1 MAAFGRFKHVQGL
14 DTMNKTRWI
23 FLAVIVVLLAL
34 VAGYFLGKRGHA
46 AAGSDKASS
55 SATAAAKRKIL
66 YWKGPM
72 TPNFHSDKPGKS
84 PMGMDLVPVYA
95 DEGGSGEPSDLKIS
109 PAVVNNLGVRTSEV
123 EQGTFSNRLEL
134 VGYVGYDED
143 TITSINTRADGWVEK
158 LAVKSEGDSVR
169 QGQLLYQLFSPKLA
183 TAEREYLTALVSGSQ
198 SLIAASQERLHAL
211 GFSRT
216 QIAQLNRTRKV
227 SDRVSRYADHSGVVT
242 SLGVREGAYVMPA
255 TQVMKLADLST
266 VWVQAEVDESQAALL
281 HVGQKVVADFDAFPG
296 QHWDGVV
303 DYVYPDLSS
312 MTRTVKARIRFA
324 NPDRRLQPNMYAHVT
339 LQATPQQNVL
349 FIPNLALIRTGHS
362 QRVIVALGGG
372 RFDVCPVEAGVTS
385 GDKVEI
391 LKGLRAGQRVVTSAQ
406 FMIDSE
412 ANVDAA
418 ALRIGSGK
426 PGCSEAP
433 QAATT
438 APAGSTK
445 AVSDM
450 AGMDM
455 PGKTLRTVSVKSSV
469 TTPGSSTTV
478 SPIRKPM
485 KGMPMGSEV
494 KHATPKSMPT
504 ESGDN
509 GRSQR

>member
-1 MAAFGRFKHVQGL
+1 MAVFSVCHFAEYDAMK
-14 DTMNKTRWI
+14 KSKWI
-23 FLAVIVVLLAL
+23 LLAVIVVLLAL
-34 VAGYFLGKRGHA
+34 VAGYFLGRRGQSA
-46 AAGSDKASS
+46 VDSDKAAS
-55 SATAAAKRKIL
+55 SATAAPKRKIL

-95 DEGGSGEPSDLKIS
+95 DEGGSGEPSDVKIS
-109 PAVVNNLGVRTSEV
+109 PDVVNNLGVRTSEV
-123 EQGTFSNRLEL
+123 EQGTFANRLEL

-143 TITSINTRADGWVEK
+143 TVTSINTRADGWVEK
-158 LAVKSEGDSVR
+158 LAVKSVGDPVR

-183 TAEREYLTALVSGSQ
+183 TAEREYLTALASGSQ
-198 SLIAASQERLHAL
+198 SLIAASQERLHSL
-211 GFSRT
+211 GFNRA

-227 SDRVSRYADHSGVVT
+227 SDRVSRYADNSGVVT

-255 TQVMKLADLST
+255 TQIMKLADLRT

-281 HVGQKVVADFDAFPG
+281 HAGQKVVADFDAFPG
-296 QHWDGVV
+296 RHWDGVV
-303 DYVYPDLSS
+303 DYVYPDLGS
-312 MTRTVKARIRFA
+312 MTRTVKVRIRFA
-324 NPDRRLQPNMYAHVT
+324 NADRRLQPNMYAHVT

-391 LKGLRAGQRVVTSAQ
+391 LKGLRAGQHVVTSAQ

-433 QAATT
+433 QAAAADMTG
-438 APAGSTK
+438 PSK
-445 AVSDM
+445 AAADM

-455 PGKTLRTVSVKSSV
+455 SGKTLPTMSVKGPA
-469 TTPGSSTTV
+469 TAPGTSATV
-478 SPIRKPM
+478 SPIRKPV
-485 KGMPMGSEV
+485 KGMSMGGEV
-494 KHATPKSMPT
+494 KRDASKSMPAGT
-504 ESGDN
+504 SDD
-509 GRSQR
+509 GRPQR